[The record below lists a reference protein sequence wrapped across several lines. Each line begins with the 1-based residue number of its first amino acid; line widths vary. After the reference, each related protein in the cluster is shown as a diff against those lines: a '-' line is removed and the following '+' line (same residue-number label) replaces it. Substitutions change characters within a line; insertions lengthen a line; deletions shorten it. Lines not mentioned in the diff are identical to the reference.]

1 MISQTD
7 RQAGY
12 PSVDKPW
19 LKYYG
24 EEVLHR
30 PLPEGSMYDYLTACN
45 AERLDAAALNYFGK
59 KVTHRQMQ
67 EKIDACARALLAY
80 GVRAGDAVSLCVLA
94 MPEAVYLL
102 YAINKIGA
110 IANMLVMNA
119 TEAEIHE
126 KLAVTESKIVITVD
140 LALEKI
146 VQAFR
151 KTTVK
156 HIIGVSLAE
165 SMPCVIG
172 TLYKWKSKIKQ
183 ENIISFSKFLKAGQ
197 GKNVGYPEI
206 KADAQA
212 VIAYTGGTTGKAKG
226 VLLSN
231 RAANAIAFQY
241 KYADKVLD
249 FQNGERFL
257 DIIPPFL
264 AYGLFWGVHMG
275 LCTCLEDVL
284 CPDPA
289 PERLPKLFTK
299 YRPNHL
305 SGGPLHME
313 AMTKDKKIQRMN
325 LSFAKTV
332 AYGGDGMNQEWE
344 DAMSKFLK
352 SHQASYGLM
361 KGYGMTEMAGPV
373 CTSNH
378 KFPVMLP
385 SFSNS
390 IKILDIDTG
399 EELGYDQEGE
409 ICVSGPGMMMEY
421 YKNPEATREIIFEE
435 NGTRWLRTGDL
446 GHVTKKGYFRLT
458 GRLKRILWSIGADKT
473 PSRVYPMEIE
483 NVLSRHPAVDKC
495 AVVGRINGQ
504 KGYLVIAYV
513 TLKSKDTGDNIEKE
527 LRQLCRQELK
537 ENSWPFE
544 YHFVEKL
551 PTTGAGKI
559 DFRTLEKWAE
569 NSDSF

>member
-1 MISQTD
+1 MRAELT
-7 RQAGY
+7 GF
-12 PSVDKPW
+12 PSIDKLW

-30 PLPEGSMYDYLTACN
+30 PLPEGSMYDYLTSCN
-45 AERLDAAALNYFGK
+45 VDRMDEAALNYFGK

-67 EKIDACARALLAY
+67 EKIDACARALIAY

-119 TEAEIHE
+119 TEAEIHD
-126 KLAVTESKIVITVD
+126 KLAVTESKVVITVD

-146 VQAFR
+146 VQASR
-151 KTTVK
+151 ETTVK

-165 SMPCVIG
+165 SMPGVIG
-172 TLYKWKSKIKQ
+172 TLYKWKSKVKQ
-183 ENIISFSKFLKAGQ
+183 ENCVLFSEFLKAGQ
-197 GKNVGYPEI
+197 GKNVEYPEI
-206 KADAQA
+206 KADAPA

-231 RAANAIAFQY
+231 RAANTIAFQY

-264 AYGLFWGVHMG
+264 AYGLFLGVHMA

-305 SGGPLHME
+305 SGCPLHME
-313 AMTKDKKIQRMN
+313 AMTKDKKIRGMN

-344 DAMSKFLK
+344 DEMSKFLK

-385 SFSNS
+385 FFCNN

-409 ICVSGPGMMMEY
+409 ICVSGPSMMMEY

-446 GHVTKKGYFRLT
+446 GHVTKEGYFRLT

-483 NVLSRHPAVDKC
+483 NVLSRHSAVDKC
-495 AVVGRINGQ
+495 AVVGRLNGE

-513 TLKSKDTGDNIEKE
+513 TLKSKDTGDNVEKE

>member
-1 MISQTD
+1 
-7 RQAGY
+7 
-12 PSVDKPW
+12 
-19 LKYYG
+19 
-24 EEVLHR
+24 
-30 PLPEGSMYDYLTACN
+30 
-45 AERLDAAALNYFGK
+45 
-59 KVTHRQMQ
+59 MQ

-80 GVRAGDAVSLCVLA
+80 GVRTGDAVSLCVLA

-126 KLAVTESKIVITVD
+126 KLAVTESKVVITVD

-146 VQAFR
+146 VQASR

-172 TLYKWKSKIKQ
+172 TLYKWKSKVKQ
-183 ENIISFSKFLKAGQ
+183 ENCSSFSEFLKAGQ
-197 GKNVGYPEI
+197 GKKTDCQEI
-206 KADAQA
+206 KADAPA

-264 AYGLFWGVHMG
+264 AYGLFLGVHMA

-289 PERLPKLFTK
+289 PERLPELFTK

-313 AMTKDKKIQRMN
+313 AMTKDKKIQKMN

-344 DAMSKFLK
+344 DEMSKFLK

-385 SFSNS
+385 FFSNN

-446 GHVTKKGYFRLT
+446 GHVTKEGYFRLT

-495 AVVGRINGQ
+495 AVVGRTNGQ

-559 DFRTLEKWAE
+559 DFRTLEKWTE
-569 NSDSF
+569 NSDSFVKSNQAFERI

>member
-1 MISQTD
+1 
-7 RQAGY
+7 
-12 PSVDKPW
+12 
-19 LKYYG
+19 
-24 EEVLHR
+24 
-30 PLPEGSMYDYLTACN
+30 MYDYLTSCN
-45 AERLDAAALNYFGK
+45 VDRLDSVALNYFGK

-80 GVRAGDAVSLCVLA
+80 GVRFGDAVSLCVLA

-126 KLAVTESKIVITVD
+126 KLAVTESKVVITVD

-146 VQAFR
+146 VQASR
-151 KTTVK
+151 ETTVK

-172 TLYKWKSKIKQ
+172 TLYKWKSKVKQ
-183 ENIISFSKFLKAGQ
+183 ENCSSFSEFLKAGQ
-197 GKNVGYPEI
+197 GKKIDCQEI
-206 KADAQA
+206 KADAPA

-231 RAANAIAFQY
+231 HAANAIAFQY

-264 AYGLFWGVHMG
+264 AYGLFLGVHMA

-305 SGGPLHME
+305 SGGPLHM
-313 AMTKDKKIQRMN
+313 
-325 LSFAKTV
+325 
-332 AYGGDGMNQEWE
+332 
-344 DAMSKFLK
+344 SKFLK
-352 SHQASYGLM
+352 SHQALYGLM

-373 CTSNH
+373 CISNH

-385 SFSNS
+385 FFCNN

-399 EELGYDQEGE
+399 EELGYEQEGE
-409 ICVSGPGMMMEY
+409 ICVSGPSMMMEY

-446 GHVTKKGYFRLT
+446 GHVTKEGYFRLT

-483 NVLSRHPAVDKC
+483 NVLSRHSAVDKC
-495 AVVGRINGQ
+495 AIVGRLNGE

-513 TLKSKDTGDNIEKE
+513 TLRSKDIGDNVEKE

-569 NSDSF
+569 DSDDF

>member
-1 MISQTD
+1 MRAELT
-7 RQAGY
+7 GF
-12 PSVDKPW
+12 PSIDKPW

-30 PLPEGSMYDYLTACN
+30 PLPEGSMYDYLTSCN
-45 AERLDAAALNYFGK
+45 VDQLDSAALNYFGK

-67 EKIDACARALLAY
+67 EKIDVCARALTAY

-126 KLAVTESKIVITVD
+126 KLAVTKSKVVITVD

-146 VQAFR
+146 VQASR
-151 KTTVK
+151 ETSVK

-183 ENIISFSKFLKAGQ
+183 ENCVLFSEFLKAGQ
-197 GKNVGYPEI
+197 GKNVEYPEI
-206 KADAQA
+206 KADAPA
-212 VIAYTGGTTGKAKG
+212 VIAYTGGTTGKVKG

-231 RAANAIAFQY
+231 RAANTIAFQY
-241 KYADKVLD
+241 KCADKVLD

-264 AYGLFWGVHMG
+264 AYGLFFGVHMA

-313 AMTKDKKIQRMN
+313 AMTKDRKIQKMN
-325 LSFAKTV
+325 LSPELF
-332 AYGGDGMNQEWE
+332 
-344 DAMSKFLK
+344 
-352 SHQASYGLM
+352 M
-361 KGYGMTEMAGPV
+361 KP
-373 CTSNH
+373 
-378 KFPVMLP
+378 
-385 SFSNS
+385 
-390 IKILDIDTG
+390 
-399 EELGYDQEGE
+399 
-409 ICVSGPGMMMEY
+409 
-421 YKNPEATREIIFEE
+421 
-435 NGTRWLRTGDL
+435 
-446 GHVTKKGYFRLT
+446 
-458 GRLKRILWSIGADKT
+458 
-473 PSRVYPMEIE
+473 
-483 NVLSRHPAVDKC
+483 
-495 AVVGRINGQ
+495 
-504 KGYLVIAYV
+504 
-513 TLKSKDTGDNIEKE
+513 
-527 LRQLCRQELK
+527 
-537 ENSWPFE
+537 
-544 YHFVEKL
+544 
-551 PTTGAGKI
+551 
-559 DFRTLEKWAE
+559 
-569 NSDSF
+569 